1 MNCTLILLNDNN
13 ERNITNIEK
22 YYLLKQSKLLTDSFN
37 KISLIYSAVLITAVI
52 SDYLLFFSDNT
63 LIHF

>member
-1 MNCTLILLNDNN
+1 MNCSLILLIEIVNIINN
-13 ERNITNIEK
+13 
-22 YYLLKQSKLLTDSFN
+22 SFN

-63 LIHF
+63 LIYF